1 MQELLSRIQ
10 QMQAG
15 LTPSQRIIANYLLS
29 SYASVPFRTISR
41 IAEETGVSETT
52 IFLFCKALGFSGFS
66 EMKQHITDRINHAMP
81 MPGRLAYSAV
91 NTAGTDAVQEILHC
105 DTENITQTLTAPDLT
120 EALDQ
125 LLDRIDRAGKICT
138 VGGRSSGFFAAFLA
152 FKLRQQDLQVAHI
165 DLGIGDYPD
174 KMLMMQ
180 PGDLAI
186 IFSFPRHTKTVV
198 KLAELLRR
206 RGVSIVLITTDA
218 LSPCYPFADQ
228 VLTCRTA
235 STSYVASFSGCL
247 SLLNAIVLKRALRH
261 QERTEEWLTN
271 LEQSLEAFDM
281 FYGG

>member
-1 MQELLSRIQ
+1 MEKLLNRIQ
-10 QMQAG
+10 QMQG
-15 LTPSQRIIANYLLS
+15 DLTPSQRAVANYLLS
-29 SYASVPFRTISR
+29 SYAAVPLRAISR
-41 IAEETGVSETT
+41 VAEETGVSETT
-52 IFLFCKALGFSGFS
+52 VFLFCRELGFTGYAAL
-66 EMKQHITDRINHAMP
+66 KQYITDRINHVTP
-81 MPGRLAYSAV
+81 MPGRLARSAV
-91 NTAGTDAVQEILHC
+91 NITEDSSVQEVIRC
-105 DTENITQTLTAPDLT
+105 DTENIEQTLSAPGLP
-120 EALDQ
+120 EALQQ
-125 LLDRIDRAGKICT
+125 LLDRIDKAGKICT

-152 FKLRQQDLQVAHI
+152 FKLRQQDLQVSHI

-174 KMLMMQ
+174 KAMMLQ

-247 SLLNAIVLKRALRH
+247 SLINAIVLKRALRH
-261 QERTEEWLTN
+261 RERTEEWLTN